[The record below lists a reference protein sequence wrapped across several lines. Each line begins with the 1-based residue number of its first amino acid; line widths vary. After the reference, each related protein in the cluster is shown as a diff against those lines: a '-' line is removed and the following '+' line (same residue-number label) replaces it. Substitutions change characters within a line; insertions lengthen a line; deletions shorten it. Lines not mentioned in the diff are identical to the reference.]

1 MKPIEK
7 PALKQL
13 LGIIP
18 DHPSVRIGH
27 FCDSGEEMQRTIADF
42 CEKKGYE
49 YRINAVEKSHADSLQ
64 KTLGNLPHVKLNYFV
79 LKRPRYVIQGKLYD
93 YVFVTADID
102 EAMREDFLKKTHSA
116 IKNGGNIIFLL
127 PKGDVALRDLWSALL
142 EEHYYVATNTIDDL
156 FAHYDVLIS
165 RKMHGWGG

>member
-1 MKPIEK
+1 MKQIEI

-27 FCDSGEEMQRTIADF
+27 VCDSGEEMQRTIADF
-42 CEKKGYE
+42 CEKRGYE
-49 YRINAVEKSHADSLQ
+49 YRINAVDKAYAASLEAHV
-64 KTLGNLPHVKLNYFV
+64 GALPHVKLSYFV
-79 LKRPRYVIQGKLYD
+79 LKRPNYVIQGKLYD
-93 YVFVTADID
+93 FVFVTAEID
-102 EAMREDFLKKTHSA
+102 EAQRAAFLQKMHPA
-116 IKNGGNIIFLL
+116 VKNGGNIIFLL
-127 PKGDVALRDLWSALL
+127 PKGDRALRDEWSRLL
-142 EEHYYVATNTIDDL
+142 EEYYYVATNTIDDL